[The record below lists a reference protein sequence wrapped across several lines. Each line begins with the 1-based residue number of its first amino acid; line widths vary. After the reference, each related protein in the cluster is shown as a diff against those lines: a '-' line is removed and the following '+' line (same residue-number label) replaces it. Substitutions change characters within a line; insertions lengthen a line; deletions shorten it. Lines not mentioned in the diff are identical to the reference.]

1 MKKAKGWLAVLFLFV
16 SLFGLVTH
24 TEATQMKGNTSF
36 KKYVTVTK
44 SNYNVWNNFNW
55 VKKTDTKQLFN
66 QTYYAKIYYTH
77 PNNTDRYYSLYD
89 TNNKWMGY
97 LNTTATKTAS
107 GAQGIA
113 LNENTYVTVTKKN
126 YNIYSNFS
134 WKKKNTTNNLYQKTY
149 LAKVKYNHANKST
162 YYSLYDSKNIW
173 LGYVNASATTK
184 ASGAQ
189 GKAFGMN
196 QYVTLVKNNYQ
207 IYQDFKWTKKNS
219 TTNLLNKTYLVKTQ
233 YHHFNGSTYFSLY
246 DAANQWMGYV
256 NAGATQ
262 KASGAQGVAITANTY
277 VKVIKDNYK
286 IYSGFNWSQKNLS
299 KNVLNRTF
307 LAKVKYTHANGSTYY
322 SLYDVNNQW
331 MGYINAT
338 GVKTQ
343 GVVAKTTLTTKY
355 LDENNKSI
363 KADSHVAA
371 YVGDPFKVSAPSIT
385 GYVLTSAQTQS
396 GTITQNKI
404 VTFKYK
410 NNSKPKQ
417 KSITVKYQTEMDIP
431 GVGIVYG
438 DLGDDSFEVS
448 EGKNK
453 IVTPPTFDGYALKT
467 PGNITLTF
475 NSPEVVQVIYVE
487 VSVPD
492 EDITAAEDLISQQL
506 FEMINDLRTSQKVAA
521 RGTYDTLQSA
531 VDKRAQEI
539 TSSFSHTRPD
549 GTSCFTVQY
558 EFSTNQLVTENIAY
572 ATESNFEELKAS
584 MASTLFNGWKN
595 SSGHYTNMMNDSVT
609 NGAIGVKI
617 TFSNGQYTVYAA
629 DLGSK

>member
-1 MKKAKGWLAVLFLFV
+1 
-16 SLFGLVTH
+16 
-24 TEATQMKGNTSF
+24 
-36 KKYVTVTK
+36 
-44 SNYNVWNNFNW
+44 
-55 VKKTDTKQLFN
+55 
-66 QTYYAKIYYTH
+66 
-77 PNNTDRYYSLYD
+77 
-89 TNNKWMGY
+89 MGY

-134 WKKKNTTNNLYQKTY
+134 WEKKNTTNNLYQKTY

-246 DAANQWMGYV
+246 DAANQWVGYL

-277 VKVIKDNYK
+277 VKVIKDNFK

-363 KADSHVAA
+363 KADSHIAA

-417 KSITVKYQTEMDIP
+417 KSITVKYQKKVIVP
-431 GVGIVYG
+431 GLDSQYS
-438 DLGDDSFEVS
+438 DLGSATYNIA
-448 EGKNK
+448 EGETKV
-453 IVTPPTFDGYALKT
+453 VTPPKFDGCELET

-475 NSPEVVQVIYVE
+475 DSPETVQVVYVK
-487 VSVPD
+487 
-492 EDITAAEDLISQQL
+492 TAASESEIAAAEVNISQQV
-506 FEMINDLRTSQKVAA
+506 FTMINELRASQGIAV
-521 RGTYDTLQSA
+521 RGTYGVLQSA

-558 EFSTNQLVTENIAY
+558 EFGTKELTGENIAY
-572 ATESNFEELKAS
+572 AHVGSLEELNTS
-584 MASTLFNGWKN
+584 MANELFTSWKN
-595 SSGHYTNMMNDSVT
+595 SSGHYANMIDSGAK
-609 NGAIGVKI
+609 NGAVGINIEFDG
-617 TFSNGQYTVYAA
+617 TTYTAYAA
-629 DLGSK
+629 DLGSE